1 MSAITIDGSQGEGGG
16 QILRT
21 SLSLAAITGRELTVD
36 NVRGGRAKPGLL
48 RQHLTGLLA
57 IAEITGGEVEGA
69 ELGSRRLVLR
79 PGAVRAGEYRFS
91 IGSAGSASLVLQTVL
106 WPLLMADARSTVIVE
121 GGTHNSMAPPFDF
134 LKKTFAPVLARMG
147 GHIDLS
153 LPSYGFYP
161 AGGGRIVCEIAPCPK
176 LRPLEL
182 LEAGRV
188 VSTRVR
194 AVVSNLPVTTAMHQ
208 AESVRRKLELSAEAA
223 ESKVVIS
230 HGPGNV
236 VMVELEHEHVTEV
249 ATAFGDK
256 GKAAETAARQV
267 TKDARRYQKLGAPVG
282 EHLADQLI
290 IPLALAGAGCFRTG
304 PLSLHTRTNI
314 DVVRAFLPV
323 QMDVVHDGTGT
334 VRVEC
339 RPE

>member
-21 SLSLAAITGRELTVD
+21 SLSLAAITGRELTIE

-48 RQHLTGLLA
+48 RQHLTGLQA

-69 ELGSRRLVLR
+69 ELGSRRVVLR
-79 PGAVRAGEYRFS
+79 PGPVRPGEYRFS

-106 WPLLMADARSTVIVE
+106 WPLLVAGAPSTVIVE
-121 GGTHNSMAPPFDF
+121 GGTHNSMAPPSDF
-134 LKKTFAPVLARMG
+134 LAKTFAPVLARMG
-147 GHIDLS
+147 ARLGLS
-153 LPSYGFYP
+153 LPSYGFQP
-161 AGGGRIVCEIAPCPK
+161 AGGGRIVCEIPACTA

-182 LEAGRV
+182 LEAGRL

-194 AVVSNLPVTTAMHQ
+194 ALVSNLPVTTAMHQ
-208 AESVRRKLELSAEAA
+208 ANSVRRKLELPAEAA

-230 HGPGNV
+230 IGPGNV
-236 VMVELEHEHVTEV
+236 DMVELEFEHVTEV
-249 ATAFGDK
+249 VTAFGEK
-256 GKAAETAARQV
+256 GKAAETAARKV
-267 TKDARRYQKLGAPVG
+267 AKEAKRYLAVGAPVG

-290 IPLALAGAGCFRTG
+290 IPLALAGSGSFRTG
-304 PLSLHTRTNI
+304 PLSLHARTNI

-323 QMDVVHDGTGT
+323 QLDVVHGGTDT
-334 VRVEC
+334 VRVVC
-339 RPE
+339 RN